1 MVSWIVA
8 TVLAVGAWLAATLY
22 LWLVRRRENETTAGL
37 HALAGLHWRDF
48 SRMVRRAMREQ
59 RDLHDAVDEDA
70 ALEPQSDF
78 VMTRGDARWLLSCKH
93 GRAYRIGSAAVNE
106 LGAAARLMGAQGGI
120 LVTEGKVQRDGIAAA
135 DKQSVEILDGR
146 RIWPMLKRYL
156 PSELEDGVIGASR
169 RRAQRHTAIAALAA
183 LTLGLL
189 VGLGG
194 LALQQRNAD
203 AASSAALPAPGTTPA
218 PTAPAA
224 PAPAAATPAA
234 PKPTPVAAP
243 GAAPV
248 AAATHP
254 SSAAEAAPS
263 AAEPDAATEAGHR
276 RAVSKAMARTPGV
289 IRGIWQ
295 TQMTLVIDR
304 SGDDA
309 QVLPLICK
317 EVERYP
323 ALRTVR
329 IQLNPRPG
337 HDEPVRWRQCRTF

>member
-1 MVSWIVA
+1 MAVA
-8 TVLAVGAWLAATLY
+8 AWLAATFY
-22 LWLVRRRENETTAGL
+22 LWVVRRRENETAAGL

-48 SRMVRRAMREQ
+48 SRMVRRAMHEQ
-59 RDLHDAVDEDA
+59 RDLHDAVADQDA
-70 ALEPQSDF
+70 SREPQSDF
-78 VMTRGDARWLLSCKH
+78 VMTRGRTRWLLSCKH

-120 LVTEGKVQRDGIAAA
+120 LVTEGTVQHDGIAAA

-194 LALQQRNAD
+194 LALQQRSAD
-203 AASSAALPAPGTTPA
+203 AASATTLPAPATPTPA
-218 PTAPAA
+218 PPAA
-224 PAPAAATPAA
+224 NTPPVSVAAAPAAAAAQPA
-234 PKPTPVAAP
+234 TAA
-243 GAAPV
+243 
-248 AAATHP
+248 
-254 SSAAEAAPS
+254 
-263 AAEPDAATEAGHR
+263 PDAATEAGYR
-276 RAVSKAMARTPGV
+276 QSVSKALARTPGL

-295 TQMTLVIDR
+295 TQMTLAIDR

-309 QVLPLICK
+309 QVWPRICK

-323 ALRTVR
+323 SLRTVR
-329 IQLNPRPG
+329 IQLNPRP
-337 HDEPVRWRQCRTF
+337 DRNEPVRWRQCRTF

>member
-1 MVSWIVA
+1 M
-8 TVLAVGAWLAATLY
+8 VLAVATWLAATAY

-59 RDLHDAVDEDA
+59 RDLHDDADEDP

-169 RRAQRHTAIAALAA
+169 RRAQRHIAIAALACV
-183 LTLGLL
+183 TLGLM

-194 LALQQRNAD
+194 LALQQRSAD
-203 AASSAALPAPGTTPA
+203 ASSSAAETTPTV
-218 PTAPAA
+218 TAPAA
-224 PAPAAATPAA
+224 PAPVAPAPAPASATAPGTAANAPAPQPAAEATPALA
-234 PKPTPVAAP
+234 Q
-243 GAAPV
+243 
-248 AAATHP
+248 
-254 SSAAEAAPS
+254 
-263 AAEPDAATEAGHR
+263 PDAATEAGYR
-276 RAVSKAMARTPGV
+276 QALSKTLARTPGV

-309 QVLPLICK
+309 QVWPLICR

-323 ALRTVR
+323 SLRTVR
-329 IQLNPRPG
+329 IQLNPRPDR
-337 HDEPVRWRQCRTF
+337 DEPVRWRQCRTL

>member
-1 MVSWIVA
+1 MFSWIAA

-22 LWLVRRRENETTAGL
+22 LWVVRRRENETTAGL

-59 RDLHDAVDEDA
+59 RDLHDAVADEDVSQ
-70 ALEPQSDF
+70 EPQSDF
-78 VMTRGDARWLLSCKH
+78 VMTRGDTRWLLSCKH

-194 LALQQRNAD
+194 LALQQRSAD
-203 AASSAALPAPGTTPA
+203 AASVAALPAPAASMPA
-218 PTAPAA
+218 AA
-224 PAPAAATPAA
+224 PAPGTA
-234 PKPTPVAAP
+234 PVATVPAT
-243 GAAPV
+243 AAPV
-248 AAATHP
+248 TEEAQPA
-254 SSAAEAAPS
+254 SAA
-263 AAEPDAATEAGHR
+263 PDPATEADYRH
-276 RAVSKAMARTPGV
+276 AVSKALARTPGV

-309 QVLPLICK
+309 QVWPRICK

-323 ALRTVR
+323 SLRTVR
-329 IQLNPRPG
+329 IQLNPRPDR
-337 HDEPVRWRQCRTF
+337 DEPVRWRQCRTF

>member
-1 MVSWIVA
+1 MFSWIVA

-22 LWLVRRRENETTAGL
+22 LWVVRRRENETTAGL

-59 RDLHDAVDEDA
+59 RDLHDALADEDVSQ
-70 ALEPQSDF
+70 EPQSDF

-194 LALQQRNAD
+194 LALQQPSAD
-203 AASSAALPAPGTTPA
+203 ATSATALPAP
-218 PTAPAA
+218 
-224 PAPAAATPAA
+224 TPAA
-234 PKPTPVAAP
+234 PPAP
-243 GAAPV
+243 GAARV
-248 AAATHP
+248 AAPAAQAT
-254 SSAAEAAPS
+254 AAPVTEAQPAS
-263 AAEPDAATEAGHR
+263 ADPDPATEAEYRHS
-276 RAVSKAMARTPGV
+276 VSKALARTPGV

-304 SGDDA
+304 SDDDA
-309 QVLPLICK
+309 QVWPRICK

-323 ALRTVR
+323 SLRTVR
-329 IQLNPRPG
+329 IQLNPRPDR
-337 HDEPVRWRQCRTF
+337 DEPVRWRQCRTF

>member
-1 MVSWIVA
+1 MFSWIAA

-22 LWLVRRRENETTAGL
+22 LWVVRRRENETTAGL

-59 RDLHDAVDEDA
+59 RDLHDVVADEDVSQ
-70 ALEPQSDF
+70 EPQSDF

-183 LTLGLL
+183 VTLGLL

-194 LALQQRNAD
+194 LALQQRSND
-203 AASSAALPAPGTTPA
+203 ATSVAALPVPA
-218 PTAPAA
+218 QPKPAA
-224 PAPAAATPAA
+224 APPALNTPPAAATAPA
-234 PKPTPVAAP
+234 TVPVAEAEP
-243 GAAPV
+243 A
-248 AAATHP
+248 
-254 SSAAEAAPS
+254 SAA
-263 AAEPDAATEAGHR
+263 PDAATEADYR
-276 RAVSKAMARTPGV
+276 QSVSKALAKTPGV

-295 TQMTLVIDR
+295 TQLTLVIDR

-309 QVLPLICK
+309 QVWPRICK

-323 ALRTVR
+323 SLRTVR
-329 IQLNPRPG
+329 IQLNPRPD

>member
-1 MVSWIVA
+1 M
-8 TVLAVGAWLAATLY
+8 AVGAWLAATLY
-22 LWLVRRRENETTAGL
+22 LWVVRRRENETTAGL

-48 SRMVRRAMREQ
+48 SHMVRRAMREQ
-59 RDLHDAVDEDA
+59 RDLHDVVADEDA
-70 ALEPQSDF
+70 SQEPQSDF

-169 RRAQRHTAIAALAA
+169 RRAQRHIAIAALAA
-183 LTLGLL
+183 VTLGLL

-194 LALQQRNAD
+194 LALQQRSAD
-203 AASSAALPAPGTTPA
+203 AASVAALPAASLHPMPAAAPPA
-218 PTAPAA
+218 PQATPSAAATAPATMA
-224 PAPAAATPAA
+224 EADAE
-234 PKPTPVAAP
+234 PV
-243 GAAPV
+243 
-248 AAATHP
+248 
-254 SSAAEAAPS
+254 SAA
-263 AAEPDAATEAGHR
+263 PDAATEADYR
-276 RAVSKAMARTPGV
+276 QSVSKALAKTPGV

-309 QVLPLICK
+309 QVWPRICK

-323 ALRTVR
+323 SLRTVR
-329 IQLNPRPG
+329 IQLNPRPA

>member
-1 MVSWIVA
+1 MFSWIAA

-22 LWLVRRRENETTAGL
+22 LWVVRRRENETTAGL

-59 RDLHDAVDEDA
+59 RDLHDAVADEDA
-70 ALEPQSDF
+70 SQEPQSDF

-189 VGLGG
+189 VGLSG
-194 LALQQRNAD
+194 LALQQRSAD
-203 AASSAALPAPGTTPA
+203 AASAATLP
-218 PTAPAA
+218 APAA
-224 PAPAAATPAA
+224 PAPAPATPS
-234 PKPTPVAAP
+234 PTPASPVTSAP
-243 GAAPV
+243 PV
-248 AAATHP
+248 AAAAAP
-254 SSAAEAAPS
+254 AAPAAEAPPAS
-263 AAEPDAATEAGHR
+263 AQPDAATEAGYR
-276 RAVSKAMARTPGV
+276 QSVSKALARTPGV

-295 TQMTLVIDR
+295 TQMTLVVDR
-304 SGDDA
+304 NGDDA
-309 QVLPLICK
+309 QVWPGICK

-323 ALRTVR
+323 SLRTVR
-329 IQLNPRPG
+329 IQLNPRPDR
-337 HDEPVRWRQCRTF
+337 DEPVRWRQCRTF

>member
-1 MVSWIVA
+1 MLLAVA
-8 TVLAVGAWLAATLY
+8 TWLAATLY

-59 RDLHDAVDEDA
+59 RDLHDDADEDP

-156 PSELEDGVIGASR
+156 PSELEDGVVGASR
-169 RRAQRHTAIAALAA
+169 RRAQRHIAIAALACV
-183 LTLGLL
+183 TLGLI

-194 LALQQRNAD
+194 LALQQRRAD
-203 AASSAALPAPGTTPA
+203 AAIA
-218 PTAPAA
+218 AA
-224 PAPAAATPAA
+224 PAPALPTAASP
-234 PKPTPVAAP
+234 
-243 GAAPV
+243 APV
-248 AAATHP
+248 APAPAPAADTAP
-254 SSAAEAAPS
+254 DPGANAAVPPS
-263 AAEPDAATEAGHR
+263 ATETAPATAQPDAATEAGYR
-276 RAVSKAMARTPGV
+276 QALSKTLARTPGV

-309 QVLPLICK
+309 QVWPLICR

-323 ALRTVR
+323 SLRTVR
-329 IQLNPRPG
+329 IQLNPRPDR
-337 HDEPVRWRQCRTF
+337 DEPVRWRQCRTF

>member
-1 MVSWIVA
+1 MFSWIA
-8 TVLAVGAWLAATLY
+8 AAILAIAAWLAASLY

-48 SRMVRRAMREQ
+48 SYMVRRAMREQ
-59 RDLHDAVDEDA
+59 RDLHDAAVDDA
-70 ALEPQSDF
+70 ASKEPQSDF

-120 LVTEGKVQRDGIAAA
+120 LITEGKVQRDGIAAA
-135 DKQSVEILDGR
+135 EKQAVEILDGR

-169 RRAQRHTAIAALAA
+169 RRAQRHIAIAGLASLALGVV
-183 LTLGLL
+183 TG
-189 VGLGG
+189 VGA
-194 LALQQRNAD
+194 LALQQPEA
-203 AASSAALPAPGTTPA
+203 TPA
-218 PTAPAA
+218 SVA
-224 PAPAAATPAA
+224 APAAAPAA
-234 PKPTPVAAP
+234 AADHTQ
-243 GAAPV
+243 AP
-248 AAATHP
+248 ATSTT
-254 SSAAEAAPS
+254 SSEAAPQQ
-263 AAEPDAATEAGHR
+263 ALDAAGDLAEPDPATEQR
-276 RAVSKAMARTPGV
+276 NRQNLSKALATTPGV

-295 TQMTLVIDR
+295 TQMTLVVDR

-309 QVLPLICK
+309 QVWPRICR

-323 ALRTVR
+323 TLRTVR

-337 HDEPVRWRQCRTF
+337 RAEPVRWRQCRTF

>member
-1 MVSWIVA
+1 MFSWIA
-8 TVLAVGAWLAATLY
+8 AAILAIAAWLAASLY

-48 SRMVRRAMREQ
+48 SYMVRRAMREQ
-59 RDLHDAVDEDA
+59 RDLHDAAVDDA
-70 ALEPQSDF
+70 ASKEPQSDF

-120 LVTEGKVQRDGIAAA
+120 LITEGKVQRDGIAAA
-135 DKQSVEILDGR
+135 EKQAVEILDGR

-169 RRAQRHTAIAALAA
+169 RRAQRHIAIAGLASLALGVV
-183 LTLGLL
+183 TG
-189 VGLGG
+189 VGA
-194 LALQQRNAD
+194 LALQQPEA
-203 AASSAALPAPGTTPA
+203 TPA
-218 PTAPAA
+218 SVAAPA
-224 PAPAAATPAA
+224 PAPAAAAAHTQAPATSTTA
-234 PKPTPVAAP
+234 
-243 GAAPV
+243 
-248 AAATHP
+248 
-254 SSAAEAAPS
+254 SEAAPQQ
-263 AAEPDAATEAGHR
+263 ALDAGGDLAEPDPATEQR
-276 RAVSKAMARTPGV
+276 NRQNLSKALATTPGV

-295 TQMTLVIDR
+295 TQMTLVVDR

-309 QVLPLICK
+309 QVWPRICR

-323 ALRTVR
+323 TLRTVR

-337 HDEPVRWRQCRTF
+337 RAEPVRWRQCRTF

>member
-1 MVSWIVA
+1 MFSWIVA

-22 LWLVRRRENETTAGL
+22 LWVVRRRENETTAGL

-59 RDLHDAVDEDA
+59 RDLHDAVADEDVSQ
-70 ALEPQSDF
+70 EPQSDF

-194 LALQQRNAD
+194 LALQQRSAD
-203 AASSAALPAPGTTPA
+203 ATSVAAPHAPAAPTPAAPPAPGTTPVA
-218 PTAPAA
+218 
-224 PAPAAATPAA
+224 APAAA
-234 PKPTPVAAP
+234 
-243 GAAPV
+243 
-248 AAATHP
+248 AAAASVTEAP
-254 SSAAEAAPS
+254 PASAD
-263 AAEPDAATEAGHR
+263 PDPATEAEYRHS
-276 RAVSKAMARTPGV
+276 VSKALASTPGV

-304 SGDDA
+304 SDDDA
-309 QVLPLICK
+309 QVWPRICK

-323 ALRTVR
+323 SLRTVR
-329 IQLNPRPG
+329 IQLNPRPDR
-337 HDEPVRWRQCRTF
+337 DEPVRWRQCRTF

>member
-1 MVSWIVA
+1 MFSWIVA

-22 LWLVRRRENETTAGL
+22 LWVVRRRENETSAGL
-37 HALAGLHWRDF
+37 NALAGLHWRDF

-59 RDLHDAVDEDA
+59 RDLHDAVADQDVSQ
-70 ALEPQSDF
+70 EPQSDF

-106 LGAAARLMGAQGGI
+106 LGATARLMGAQGGI
-120 LVTEGKVQRDGIAAA
+120 LVTEGTVQRDGIAAA
-135 DKQSVEILDGR
+135 EKQSVEILDGR

-194 LALQQRNAD
+194 LALQQRSTD
-203 AASSAALPAPGTTPA
+203 VASVAALPAPAQPKPAAAPPA
-218 PTAPAA
+218 PSTS
-224 PAPAAATPAA
+224 PAAAT
-234 PKPTPVAAP
+234 
-243 GAAPV
+243 
-248 AAATHP
+248 
-254 SSAAEAAPS
+254 APS
-263 AAEPDAATEAGHR
+263 AVAEAEPAANAAPDPATESDYR
-276 RAVSKAMARTPGV
+276 QSVSKALAKTPGV

-304 SGDDA
+304 RGDDT
-309 QVLPLICK
+309 QVWPRICK

-323 ALRTVR
+323 SLRTAR
-329 IQLNPRPG
+329 IQLNPRPDR
-337 HDEPVRWRQCRTF
+337 DEPVRWRQCRTF

>member
-1 MVSWIVA
+1 M
-8 TVLAVGAWLAATLY
+8 VLAVAAWLAATLY

-59 RDLHDAVDEDA
+59 RDLHDAADADA

-120 LVTEGKVQRDGIAAA
+120 LITEGKVQRDGIAAA

-146 RIWPMLKRYL
+146 RIWPMLKPYL

-194 LALQQRNAD
+194 LALQQRSAD
-203 AASSAALPAPGTTPA
+203 AASSAALPAPGTPA
-218 PTAPAA
+218 PPA
-224 PAPAAATPAA
+224 PAPAASAPAPAVVPDTRPAA
-234 PKPTPVAAP
+234 TAATRAAARP
-243 GAAPV
+243 SAAPV
-248 AAATHP
+248 AGATP
-254 SSAAEAAPS
+254 STT
-263 AAEPDAATEAGHR
+263 EPDPATEAGYR
-276 RAVSKAMARTPGV
+276 QALSKALARTPGV

-309 QVLPLICK
+309 QVLPRICR

-323 ALRTVR
+323 SLRTVR

-337 HDEPVRWRQCRTF
+337 HDEPVRWRQCRTM

>member
-1 MVSWIVA
+1 MFSWIVA

-22 LWLVRRRENETTAGL
+22 LWVVRRRENETTAGL

-59 RDLHDAVDEDA
+59 RDLHDAVADEDVSQ
-70 ALEPQSDF
+70 EPQSDF

-194 LALQQRNAD
+194 LALQQRSDD
-203 AASSAALPAPGTTPA
+203 ATSVAAPHAPAAPTPAAPPAPGTTPVA
-218 PTAPAA
+218 
-224 PAPAAATPAA
+224 APAAA
-234 PKPTPVAAP
+234 
-243 GAAPV
+243 
-248 AAATHP
+248 AAAASVTEAP
-254 SSAAEAAPS
+254 PASAD
-263 AAEPDAATEAGHR
+263 PDPATEAEYRHS
-276 RAVSKAMARTPGV
+276 VSKALASTPGV

-304 SGDDA
+304 SDDDA
-309 QVLPLICK
+309 QVWPRICK

-323 ALRTVR
+323 SLRTVR
-329 IQLNPRPG
+329 IQLNPRPDR
-337 HDEPVRWRQCRTF
+337 DEPVRWRQCRTF

>member
-1 MVSWIVA
+1 MFSWIVA

-22 LWLVRRRENETTAGL
+22 LWVVRRRENETSAGL

-48 SRMVRRAMREQ
+48 SYMVRRAMREQ
-59 RDLHDAVDEDA
+59 RDLHDVVADEDGSQ
-70 ALEPQSDF
+70 EPQSDF

-156 PSELEDGVIGASR
+156 PSELEDAVIGASR

-183 LTLGLL
+183 VTLGLL

-194 LALQQRNAD
+194 LALQQHSAD
-203 AASSAALPAPGTTPA
+203 AASVAALPVTAQPKPA
-218 PTAPAA
+218 AAA
-224 PAPAAATPAA
+224 PALDATPPAAATASA
-234 PKPTPVAAP
+234 T
-243 GAAPV
+243 V
-248 AAATHP
+248 AAADAEP
-254 SSAAEAAPS
+254 VSAA
-263 AAEPDAATEAGHR
+263 PDAATEADYR
-276 RAVSKAMARTPGV
+276 QSVSKALAKTPGV

-295 TQMTLVIDR
+295 TQMTLVVDR

-309 QVLPLICK
+309 QVWPRICK

-323 ALRTVR
+323 SLRTVR
-329 IQLNPRPG
+329 IQLNPRPDR
-337 HDEPVRWRQCRTF
+337 DEPVRWRQCRTF

>member
-1 MVSWIVA
+1 M
-8 TVLAVGAWLAATLY
+8 AVGAWLAATLY
-22 LWLVRRRENETTAGL
+22 LWVVRRRENETTAGL

-59 RDLHDAVDEDA
+59 RDLHDAVADEDVSQ
-70 ALEPQSDF
+70 EPQSDF

-183 LTLGLL
+183 VTLGLL

-194 LALQQRNAD
+194 LALQQRSAD
-203 AASSAALPAPGTTPA
+203 TAS
-218 PTAPAA
+218 
-224 PAPAAATPAA
+224 
-234 PKPTPVAAP
+234 VA
-243 GAAPV
+243 
-248 AAATHP
+248 
-254 SSAAEAAPS
+254 
-263 AAEPDAATEAGHR
+263 
-276 RAVSKAMARTPGV
+276 
-289 IRGIWQ
+289 
-295 TQMTLVIDR
+295 
-304 SGDDA
+304 
-309 QVLPLICK
+309 
-317 EVERYP
+317 
-323 ALRTVR
+323 
-329 IQLNPRPG
+329 
-337 HDEPVRWRQCRTF
+337 

>member
-1 MVSWIVA
+1 MFSWIAA

-22 LWLVRRRENETTAGL
+22 LWVVRRRENETTAGL

-59 RDLHDAVDEDA
+59 RDLHDVVADEDVSQ
-70 ALEPQSDF
+70 EPQSDF

-183 LTLGLL
+183 VTLGLL

-194 LALQQRNAD
+194 LALQQRSAD
-203 AASSAALPAPGTTPA
+203 ATSVAALPVPA
-218 PTAPAA
+218 QPKPTAAQPALNN
-224 PAPAAATPAA
+224 PPAAATTPA
-234 PKPTPVAAP
+234 TVA
-243 GAAPV
+243 V
-248 AAATHP
+248 ADAEPA
-254 SSAAEAAPS
+254 SAA
-263 AAEPDAATEAGHR
+263 PDAATEADYR
-276 RAVSKAMARTPGV
+276 QSVSKALAKTPGV

-295 TQMTLVIDR
+295 TQLTLVIDR

-309 QVLPLICK
+309 QVWPRICK

-323 ALRTVR
+323 SLRTVR
-329 IQLNPRPG
+329 IQLNPRPD

>member
-1 MVSWIVA
+1 MFSWIVA

-22 LWLVRRRENETTAGL
+22 LWVVRRRENETTAGL

-48 SRMVRRAMREQ
+48 SHMVRRAMREQ
-59 RDLHDAVDEDA
+59 RDLHDVVADEDA
-70 ALEPQSDF
+70 SQEPQSDF

-169 RRAQRHTAIAALAA
+169 RRAQRHIAIAALAA
-183 LTLGLL
+183 VTLGLL
-189 VGLGG
+189 VGLSG
-194 LALQQRNAD
+194 LALQQRSAD
-203 AASSAALPAPGTTPA
+203 AASDAALPAASPVH
-218 PTAPAA
+218 PT
-224 PAPAAATPAA
+224 PAAAPPAQQA
-234 PKPTPVAAP
+234 MPS
-243 GAAPV
+243 
-248 AAATHP
+248 AAATASATMAEADAGP
-254 SSAAEAAPS
+254 VSAA
-263 AAEPDAATEAGHR
+263 PDAATEADYR
-276 RAVSKAMARTPGV
+276 QSVSKALAKTPGV

-304 SGDDA
+304 SGEDA
-309 QVLPLICK
+309 QVWPRICK

-323 ALRTVR
+323 SLRTVR
-329 IQLNPRPG
+329 IQLNPRPD

>member
-1 MVSWIVA
+1 V
-8 TVLAVGAWLAATLY
+8 
-22 LWLVRRRENETTAGL
+22 VRRRENETTAGL

-59 RDLHDAVDEDA
+59 RDLHDVVADEDVSQ
-70 ALEPQSDF
+70 EPQSDF

-183 LTLGLL
+183 VTLGLL

-194 LALQQRNAD
+194 LALQQRSND
-203 AASSAALPAPGTTPA
+203 ATSVAALPVPAQPKPAAAPPALNTPPGAATTPA
-218 PTAPAA
+218 TV
-224 PAPAAATPAA
+224 
-234 PKPTPVAAP
+234 PVAEAEP
-243 GAAPV
+243 A
-248 AAATHP
+248 
-254 SSAAEAAPS
+254 SAA
-263 AAEPDAATEAGHR
+263 PDAATEADYR
-276 RAVSKAMARTPGV
+276 QSVSKALAKTPGV

-295 TQMTLVIDR
+295 TQLTLVIDR
-304 SGDDA
+304 SGDDT
-309 QVLPLICK
+309 QVWPRICK

-323 ALRTVR
+323 SLRTVR
-329 IQLNPRPG
+329 IQLNPRPD